1 MTKINKLL
9 NWVKCLIIICTISII
24 AGMVIGHKLGV
35 ESVCTQLEY
44 YKTPKETVLPC
55 FKQDKEIIT
64 NEE

>member
-1 MTKINKLL
+1 MTNINKVLSGI
-9 NWVKCLIIICTISII
+9 NCLIIICTMSII

-44 YKTPKETVLPC
+44 YKTVKETVLPC

-64 NEE
+64 NEG